1 MEFCMQQAK
10 EAGQLQLFLNVNRFN
25 KAIQFYTKM
34 GFIITDTVDV
44 AIGNGYF
51 MEDYIMEINL

>member
-1 MEFCMQQAK
+1 MQQAK
-10 EAGQLQLFLNVNRFN
+10 EAGQLQFNLNVNRFN
-25 KAIQFYTKM
+25 KAIQFYRKI
-34 GFIITDTVDV
+34 GFEITDTVDI